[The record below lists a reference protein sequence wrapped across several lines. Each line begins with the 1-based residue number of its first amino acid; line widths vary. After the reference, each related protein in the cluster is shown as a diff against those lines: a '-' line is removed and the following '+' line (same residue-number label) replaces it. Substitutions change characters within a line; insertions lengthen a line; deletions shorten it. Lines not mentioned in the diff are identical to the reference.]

1 MGSYLAKKD
10 ENSGKKIIMSINK
23 ENAEDQKEVDK
34 QKILSASETILNF
47 LPSLSEKHP
56 DGIPYTILHEQTN
69 YSYDLIQ
76 VAIMHLIMTKKIF
89 GFIND
94 RSTSD
99 LTDDVLI
106 LREKRIIDDI
116 ESSYRTG

>member
-1 MGSYLAKKD
+1 MAKED
-10 ENSGKKIIMSINK
+10 QNLGKEIIKSIKN
-23 ENAEDQKEVDK
+23 ESSEDQKDEDK
-34 QKILSASETILNF
+34 ELILSASETILKF
-47 LPSLSEKHP
+47 LASSKDHFP
-56 DGIPYTILHEQTN
+56 DGIPYTVLHEETN

-76 VAIMHLIMTKKIF
+76 IAVMHLIMTKKIF

-99 LTDDVLI
+99 LTDDILI

>member
-1 MGSYLAKKD
+1 MAKKD
-10 ENSGKKIIMSINK
+10 ENLGKEIIKSIKNENTDDQTKENK
-23 ENAEDQKEVDK
+23 EM
-34 QKILSASETILNF
+34 ILSASEAILNS
-47 LPSLSEKHP
+47 LPSLSEKYP
-56 DGIPYTILHEQTN
+56 DGIPYTVLHEGTN

-76 VAIMHLIMTKKIF
+76 VAVMHLIMTKKIY

-99 LTDDVLI
+99 LTDDILI
-106 LREKRIIDDI
+106 LREKRIIDEL